1 LVSNFGH
8 PKGRSG
14 GNGLSIETVRRLLE
28 AGLVPRPEIEVALL
42 QSVIRE
48 ISLVQALAS
57 QRGDWGAVLD
67 QELLRSNVPYLRRV
81 HAKVELC
88 RVLPMGM
95 CERLLAVPVRQ
106 EAITRTVDVA
116 AVDPF
121 DSHVQQE
128 FSFHLDAPVRML
140 RAGMADVLAAIDGMH
155 TGGAFAAGVSEVLGG
170 GRERTPAHGS
180 EAPDENAEAPE
191 QSTETPAP
199 SLELPTNPSQPP
211 MPLVQRSSNAPR
223 TQAATAPGV
232 GYSTRP
238 ALLEQDERGEP
249 VIDLTRSKPPASDA
263 LTRSRLRE
271 ADLVQVERQLAA
283 TKSPDEVVELLCEH
297 ACPEGSS
304 LVFSVKA
311 EAFVARSASFE
322 VQGLRDVSL
331 AKSRPNVFQVTL
343 ESGHYLGKLPETL
356 VHALIRDLLAER
368 LGPEVYVAP
377 VIVGGRATLMV
388 LATGFER
395 SFATTRRIDR
405 LAVAGGEA
413 LERLLIERKKSR

>member
-1 LVSNFGH
+1 MVSNIGH
-8 PKGRSG
+8 PNGRSG
-14 GNGLSIETVRRLLE
+14 GDGLSIETVRRLLE
-28 AGLVPRPEIEVALL
+28 GGLVPRPEIEVALL

-48 ISLVQALAS
+48 ISLVQAIAL
-57 QRGDWGAVLD
+57 QRGDWSALLD
-67 QELLRSNVPYLRRV
+67 QELSRSNVQYIRRV
-81 HAKVELC
+81 HAKIELC
-88 RVLPMGM
+88 RMLPMGM

-128 FSFHLDAPVRML
+128 FSYHLDAPVRIL
-140 RAGMADVLAAIDGMH
+140 RASVADVMAALDGMH
-155 TGGAFAAGVSEVLGG
+155 TGGAFAAGVSEVLGD

-180 EAPDENAEAPE
+180 EAPNENADALEPNAEAPVPGPE
-191 QSTETPAP
+191 
-199 SLELPTNPSQPP
+199 PTNPSQPP
-211 MPLVQRSSNAPR
+211 IPLVQRSSNAPR
-223 TQAATAPGV
+223 TQAATVPGV
-232 GYSTRP
+232 GLSTRP
-238 ALLEQDERGEP
+238 AVLEHDERGEP
-249 VIDLTRSKPPASDA
+249 VIDLRRAKPEASDA

-283 TKSPDEVVELLCEH
+283 TKNPDEVVELLSEH
-297 ACPEGSS
+297 SCPEGSS
-304 LVFSVKA
+304 LVFSVKVD
-311 EAFVARSASFE
+311 AFVARSASFE

-377 VIVGGRATLMV
+377 VIVSGRATLMV

-405 LAVAGGEA
+405 LAVAAGDA

>member
-1 LVSNFGH
+1 MVSNIGH
-8 PKGRSG
+8 PVDRSG
-14 GNGLSIETVRRLLE
+14 GDGLSIETVRRLLDG
-28 AGLVPRPEIEVALL
+28 GLVPRHEIEVALL

-48 ISLVQALAS
+48 ISLVQAIAQ
-57 QRGDWGAVLD
+57 QRGDWGALLE
-67 QELLRSNVPYLRRV
+67 QELSRSNVPYIRRV
-81 HAKVELC
+81 HPKIDLC
-88 RVLPMGM
+88 AVLPMGM
-95 CERLLAVPVRQ
+95 CERLLAIPVRQ

-116 AVDPF
+116 CVDPF
-121 DSHVQQE
+121 DNHVQQE

-140 RAGMADVLAAIDGMH
+140 RASVADIVAALDGMH
-155 TGGAFAAGVSEVLGG
+155 TGGAFAAGVSEVLGV

-180 EAPDENAEAPE
+180 EAPDENAEAPDE
-191 QSTETPAP
+191 NAEVAAP
-199 SLELPTNPSQPP
+199 GVELPMNPSQPP
-211 MPLVQRSSNAPR
+211 IPLVQRSSNAPR
-223 TQAATAPGV
+223 TQSATTPGV
-232 GYSTRP
+232 GLSTRP
-238 ALLEQDERGEP
+238 AVLEHDERGEP
-249 VIDLTRSKPPASDA
+249 VIDLRRAKPEASDA

-283 TKSPDEVVELLCEH
+283 TKNPDEVVELLAEH

-304 LVFSVKA
+304 LVFSVKVD
-311 EAFVARSASFE
+311 AFVARSASFE

-368 LGPEVYVAP
+368 LGPEVYVAS
-377 VIVGGRATLMV
+377 VIVGGRATLMM

-405 LAVAGGEA
+405 LAVAAGDA